1 MRLILVS
8 PPISRCTQ
16 LLSGSVFCGHGGD
29 ETHKNSKRS
38 LNHHQITA
46 MPQANC
52 NSFVTVSPCYLCD
65 RDGDNEN

>member
-38 LNHHQITA
+38 LQPPPNYSHASGKLQ
-46 MPQANC
+46 Q
-52 NSFVTVSPCYLCD
+52 LCD
-65 RDGDNEN
+65 SVTMLSL